1 MSMIRLPAAL
11 ACLGVLGALL
21 TSAAPALANE
31 VVSAGPGSGAATA
44 VLSSAARASAQ
55 SRTPM
60 LTDPSQ
66 LPAEVRQLL
75 GVDGG
80 DVTPLG
86 YGTANHPFTTKRAVP
101 NTGTL
106 FSVRQFPYSASGK
119 LWMRFGSSTF
129 VCSASVIEKGVLV
142 TAAHCVWNYGGRA
155 ADSVW
160 FEPARNGSQ
169 TPFGAW
175 TASTWIVPA
184 VYDSGTD
191 VCTVSGIVCE
201 NDIAVVI
208 VEPDSSG
215 QFVSEAVGG
224 KYSWRYNNYGYTSF
238 AGLQA
243 GQITAMGY
251 PVAFDSGMRMIRTDS
266 LGYHATPSNVI
277 IGTDQTGGSSG
288 GPWMMNFGMPPV
300 SSSSAPSA
308 NQSNTVMAT
317 TSWGYVSSTIKV
329 QGASR
334 FARNTTFTT
343 SSNIEALVDFA
354 CSNYPT
360 HC

>member
-1 MSMIRLPAAL
+1 M
-11 ACLGVLGALL
+11 GALVAH
-21 TSAAPALANE
+21 SAPAVANE
-31 VVSAGPGSGAATA
+31 VISAGPGAATA
-44 VLSSAARASAQ
+44 VLSSAARAGAQ
-55 SRTPM
+55 PRTPM

-66 LPAEVRQLL
+66 LPAEVRQML
-75 GVDGG
+75 GIGAG

-101 NTGTL
+101 NKWSL
-106 FSVRQFPYSASGK
+106 FSMRQFPNSASGK
-119 LWMRFGSSTF
+119 LWMQFGGSTF

-142 TAAHCVWNYGGRA
+142 TAAHCVWRYGGNA

-175 TASTWIVPA
+175 TASTWAVPT
-184 VYDSGTD
+184 VYASGTD
-191 VCTVSGIVCE
+191 VCTVWGIVCE

-208 VEPDSSG
+208 VEPDSNG
-215 QFVSEAVGG
+215 RYVSEVVGG
-224 KYSWRYNNYGYTSF
+224 KYNWRYNNYGYTSF
-238 AGLQA
+238 NGQRA

-251 PVAFDSGMRMIRTDS
+251 PVAMDSGLRMIRTDS
-266 LGYHATPSNVI
+266 LGYQAAPSNVI

-288 GPWMMNFGMPPV
+288 GPWMMNFGMPYV
-300 SSSSAPSA
+300 STSTAPRA
-308 NQSNTVMAT
+308 NLSNTVMAT
-317 TSWGYVSSTIKV
+317 TSWGYISSAIKV

-343 SSNIEALVDFA
+343 TSNIEALVNHA
-354 CSNYPT
+354 CSNNPT